1 MGEAAA
7 PGRRSRARK
16 RYLPGANL
24 PALVVLLVIT
34 AVGGLYVYSY
44 SVALGAPRPRD
55 VPIGVVGQRASDV
68 ESAFDSVAA
77 GSVVA
82 TQYSSV
88 AAARAAIDQQHS
100 YAALAQTSAD
110 TADLII
116 SSASGP
122 SVSRVLSADADSV
135 GSALGLVVTVRDVH
149 PVSTRDPS
157 GVVFFYVALA
167 SVIMGFIGT
176 IQTRSNAPALTLIG
190 ELRWD
195 LLRAVT
201 VSLAITTVVGP
212 VARLEP
218 VPFLPTWGVLA
229 LTSLTAGMTYACW
242 RLLIGNRWAM
252 LPTWLLFV
260 LISSPASG
268 GAVADPLLP
277 PALAVIGRFLPTGAT
292 VSILRDLT
300 YFTTSP
306 HATPY
311 VVLAVWA
318 VVTSTGWVLL
328 RRHRVGTGVPP
339 SVAPAP
345 RPEQAAVAPAGS

>member
-1 MGEAAA
+1 MEDEE
-7 PGRRSRARK
+7 PVGRRSRARK

-44 SVALGAPRPRD
+44 SVALGDPRPRD
-55 VPIGVVGQRASDV
+55 VPIGVVGQPTAAV
-68 ESAFDSVAA
+68 EQAFDRVTE
-77 GSVVA
+77 GGVVA
-82 TQYSSV
+82 TAFPST
-88 AAARAAIDQQHS
+88 AAARAAIDEQRS
-100 YAALAQTSAD
+100 FGALVMSGTD
-110 TADLII
+110 TADLLV

-122 SVSRVLSADADSV
+122 SVSRVLTADAPTV
-135 GSALGLVVTVRDVH
+135 GSALGLVVTVRDTH
-149 PVSTRDPS
+149 PVSSHDPS

-176 IQTRSNAPALTLIG
+176 IQTRSNAPALTLLG

-195 LLRAVT
+195 LARAVS
-201 VSLAITTVVGP
+201 VPLVITAVVGP
-212 VARLEP
+212 LAHLEP

-229 LTSLTAGMTYACW
+229 LTNLAAGMTYGCW

-277 PALAVIGRFLPTGAT
+277 PVLAAIGRFLPTGAT
-292 VSILRDLT
+292 VAILRDTT
-300 YFTTSP
+300 YFATAP
-306 HATPY
+306 HALPY
-311 VVLAVWA
+311 VVLVVWA
-318 VVTSTGWVLL
+318 VVPTVGWALL
-328 RRHRVGTGVPP
+328 RRKRVGSGVPP
-339 SVAPAP
+339 SA
-345 RPEQAAVAPAGS
+345 R

>member
-1 MGEAAA
+1 MGDEER

-44 SVALGAPRPRD
+44 SVALGAPRPRE
-55 VPIGVVGQRASDV
+55 VPIGVVGERASEV
-68 ESAFDSVAA
+68 EQAFDAVAS

-82 TQYSSV
+82 TRFSSV
-88 AAARAAIDQQHS
+88 VAARTAIDEQHS
-100 YAALAQTSAD
+100 YAAFVRTGPD
-110 TADLII
+110 TADLLI

-122 SVSRVLSADADSV
+122 SVSRVLSADGDSV
-135 GSALGLVVTVRDVH
+135 GSALGLVVTVQDVH
-149 PVSTRDPS
+149 PVSIRDPS

-176 IQTRSNAPALTLIG
+176 IQTRSNAPALTLLG

-212 VARLEP
+212 VALLEP

-277 PALAVIGRFLPTGAT
+277 PVLAVIGRFLPTGAT
-292 VSILRDLT
+292 VSILRDTT
-300 YFTTSP
+300 YFADFP
-306 HATPY
+306 HVTPY
-311 VVLAVWA
+311 VVLMVWA
-318 VVTSTGWVLL
+318 VVTTTAWVLL

-339 SVAPAP
+339 SAEPDPAP
-345 RPEQAAVAPAGS
+345 KEPGTAAAHG

>member
-1 MGEAAA
+1 M
-7 PGRRSRARK
+7 RK

-44 SVALGAPRPRD
+44 GVALGAPRPRD

-68 ESAFDSVAA
+68 EQAFDTVAE
-77 GSVVA
+77 GGVVA
-82 TQYSSV
+82 TTFPTAS
-88 AAARAAIDQQHS
+88 AAQAAIDEQRS
-100 YAALAQTSAD
+100 FGALVMTSTD
-110 TADLII
+110 TADLLV
-116 SSASGP
+116 SAASGP
-122 SVSRVLSADADSV
+122 SVSRVLTADAPAV
-135 GSALGLVVTVRDVH
+135 GSALGLVVTVRDTH
-149 PVSTRDPS
+149 PVSSHDPS

-176 IQTRSNAPALTLIG
+176 IQTRSNAPGLTLAG

-195 LLRAVT
+195 LARAVM
-201 VSLAITTVVGP
+201 VPLVITAVVGP
-212 VARLEP
+212 LAQLEP

-229 LTSLTAGMTYACW
+229 LTTLTAGMTYACW

-277 PALAVIGRFLPTGAT
+277 PVLAAIGRFLPTGAT
-292 VSILRDLT
+292 VSILRDTT
-300 YFTTSP
+300 YFAAFP
-306 HATPY
+306 HALPY
-311 VVLAVWA
+311 IVLVTWA
-318 VVTSTGWVLL
+318 VVTTVGWALL
-328 RRHRVGTGVPP
+328 RRRRVGTGIPP
-339 SVAPAP
+339 SALTP
-345 RPEQAAVAPAGS
+345 

>member
-1 MGEAAA
+1 MADEAQQ
-7 PGRRSRARK
+7 GRGTRARE

-24 PALVVLLVIT
+24 PAFVVLLVIA

-55 VPIGVVGQRASDV
+55 VPIGVVGLPTRTVTA
-68 ESAFDSVAA
+68 AFDEVSA

-82 TQYSSV
+82 TPFPSA
-88 AAARAAIDQQHS
+88 AAARTAIDEQHS
-100 YAALAQTSAD
+100 YAALVAPRSG
-110 TADLII
+110 TAELMV

-122 SVSRVLSADADSV
+122 SVSRVLTADAAAV
-135 GSALGLVVTVRDVH
+135 GSALGRRVAVRDIH
-149 PVSTRDPS
+149 PVSSRDPS

-176 IQTRSNAPALTLIG
+176 IQTRSNAPALTLLG

-195 LLRAVT
+195 ALRAVA
-201 VSLAITTVVGP
+201 VSLVITTVVGP
-212 VARLEP
+212 LARLEP

-229 LTSLTAGMTYACW
+229 LTSFIAGTTYACW

-277 PALAVIGRFLPTGAT
+277 PVLAAIGRFLPTGAA
-292 VSILRDLT
+292 VALLRDLT
-300 YFTTSP
+300 YFTAFP
-306 HATPY
+306 HALPY
-311 VVLAVWA
+311 AVLAVWA
-318 VVTSTGWVLL
+318 VGTGTAWVLL
-328 RRHRVGTGVPP
+328 RRHRVGTGAPP
-339 SVAPAP
+339 SAK
-345 RPEQAAVAPAGS
+345 

>member
-1 MGEAAA
+1 M
-7 PGRRSRARK
+7 
-16 RYLPGANL
+16 
-24 PALVVLLVIT
+24 
-34 AVGGLYVYSY
+34 
-44 SVALGAPRPRD
+44 
-55 VPIGVVGQRASDV
+55 
-68 ESAFDSVAA
+68 
-77 GSVVA
+77 
-82 TQYSSV
+82 
-88 AAARAAIDQQHS
+88 
-100 YAALAQTSAD
+100 
-110 TADLII
+110 
-116 SSASGP
+116 
-122 SVSRVLSADADSV
+122 
-135 GSALGLVVTVRDVH
+135 TVRDIH
-149 PVSTRDPS
+149 PVSSRDPS

-201 VSLAITTVVGP
+201 VSLAITAVVGP

-277 PALAVIGRFLPTGAT
+277 PVLAAIGRFLPTGAT
-292 VSILRDLT
+292 VSILRDTT
-300 YFTTSP
+300 YFAAFP
-306 HATPY
+306 NAVPY
-311 VVLAVWA
+311 VVLVVWA

-339 SVAPAP
+339 SVAPLRRPSRLPPSRPAADPWCGEIRPVRVRPHPHRSGITAP
-345 RPEQAAVAPAGS
+345 SGSGCSAVRMRITSVTLRVHDAVAGSAALAAAARPALGRAACRRSPGRSRRTSPPSATGTAV

>member
-1 MGEAAA
+1 MTYGSAMEDEPG
-7 PGRRSRARK
+7 PGRRSRARA

-24 PALVVLLVIT
+24 PALVVLVVIA

-55 VPIGVVGQRASDV
+55 VPIGVVGRSAAEV
-68 ESAFDSVAA
+68 EHAFDRVAA

-82 TQYSSV
+82 TPFRT
-88 AAARAAIDQQHS
+88 AAEARAAIDEQRS
-100 YAALAQTSAD
+100 YAALATTSTD
-110 TADLII
+110 TADLLV
-116 SSASGP
+116 STASGP
-122 SVSRVLSADADSV
+122 SVSRVLTADASAV
-135 GSALGLVVTVRDVH
+135 GADLGLVVTVRDLH
-149 PVSTRDPS
+149 PVSSHDPS

-176 IQTRSNAPALTLIG
+176 IQTRANAPALTLLG

-195 LLRAVT
+195 LLRAVV
-201 VSLAITTVVGP
+201 VSLVITAVVGP
-212 VARLEP
+212 IAHLEP
-218 VPFLPTWGVLA
+218 VPFVPTWGVLA

-277 PALAVIGRFLPTGAT
+277 PVLAAIGRFLPTGAT
-292 VSILRDLT
+292 VSILRDTT
-300 YFTTSP
+300 YFAAFP
-306 HATPY
+306 HATPF
-311 VVLAVWA
+311 VVLTVWA

-339 SVAPAP
+339 S
-345 RPEQAAVAPAGS
+345 AGR